1 MATYPITKKSS
12 GVPNAT
18 VLCMCWYFHA
28 VIPTKSDQLQEGT
41 LTVVHLQDTMF
52 TLEIRRQI
60 VAHFDV
66 VPLVG
71 VPIVVIDVSVDPLAI
86 LPRNARGRHVVPAG
100 VVGVYRAV
108 VVVIGGAGQ
117 RVPVETFL
125 LWHATALHPG
135 GVAD

>member
-1 MATYPITKKSS
+1 
-12 GVPNAT
+12 
-18 VLCMCWYFHA
+18 
-28 VIPTKSDQLQEGT
+28 
-41 LTVVHLQDTMF
+41 MF
-52 TLEIRRQI
+52 TLEIRRQS

-66 VPLVG
+66 VTLVG
-71 VPIVVIDVSVDPLAI
+71 VPIVKVDVSVDPLAS

-108 VVVIGGAGQ
+108 EVVIGGASQ